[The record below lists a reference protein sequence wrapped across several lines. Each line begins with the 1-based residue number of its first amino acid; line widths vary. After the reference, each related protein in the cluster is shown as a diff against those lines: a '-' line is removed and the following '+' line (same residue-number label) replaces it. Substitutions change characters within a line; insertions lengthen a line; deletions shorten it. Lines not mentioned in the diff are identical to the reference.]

1 MAGRHRH
8 GMWIEDENWDG
19 TAFILLQFDL
29 ALPVLEWIDAPS
41 FQYPFPLEVN
51 WIKEE
56 GAEP

>member
-1 MAGRHRH
+1 
-8 GMWIEDENWDG
+8 MWIEDENWGG